1 MDTLDTQSTLVLPA
15 DLAASMKSAAP
26 LFIAEARKNGV
37 ISTRE
42 IAAIIRPE
50 ARADRYRF
58 KRTIAD
64 IGTYLRQIGLV
75 LAKGQT
81 DLERRVL
88 PLPSVSFRTL
98 QSITFRPIS
107 DADMKAVALLMEQG
121 SKDFDDTELALY
133 QKVISKFP
141 LLTHSQVMELCKARA
156 AGDIEAHFR
165 LILHNLRLVFF
176 WANKYLNRGL
186 ELSDMVQEG
195 ILGLMKAIEKFD
207 YTLGHQLSTYA
218 VWWIR
223 QKITRAI
230 TDKARSIRIPVHLAQ
245 KYYQIQRTSASLE
258 QELGREPTPEEIG
271 ARLQI
276 SPRYVAK
283 LLFAVLGTQTE
294 SFDTDTG
301 ENGEEIHK
309 HEIVADAHAVSPV
322 SALEAK
328 EALEEIAAEVRAFLI
343 ALATLP
349 TLDER
354 FRTIFRMRY
363 GLDGTFFSRPTL
375 EQVGQKFGVTRER
388 IRQIVEA
395 VWERLT
401 RAGRMENEGWLLQH
415 LEQIEELETVTGVF
429 TKI

>member
-1 MDTLDTQSTLVLPA
+1 MDTQSMLVLPA

-88 PLPSVSFRTL
+88 PLPSVSFRAS
-98 QSITFRPIS
+98 QSIILKPIS
-107 DADMKAVALLMEQG
+107 DADMKAVALLMEKG

-156 AGDIEAHFR
+156 TGDIEAHFR

-207 YTLGHQLSTYA
+207 HECGYQLSTYA

-230 TDKARSIRIPVHLAQ
+230 TDKARSIRIPMHLAR
-245 KYYQIQRTSASLE
+245 KYYQIRRASASLE
-258 QELGREPTPEEIG
+258 QELDREPTPEEIG
-271 ARLQI
+271 TRLQI
-276 SPRYVAK
+276 SPRYIAK
-283 LLFAVLGTQTE
+283 ILFAVQGTQAE
-294 SFDTDTG
+294 SLDA
-301 ENGEEIHK
+301 EPAGEEDGTNQHGRL
-309 HEIVADAHAVSPV
+309 ADTQAVSPV

-349 TLDER
+349 ALDDR
-354 FRTIFRMRY
+354 YRSIFRMRY
-363 GLDGTFFSRPTL
+363 GLEGTFFSRPTL

-401 RAGRMENEGWLLQH
+401 RAERMENEGWLLQH
-415 LEQIEELETVTGVF
+415 LEQIEELETVTGVL